1 MYIKFTS
8 RVSRLGSLLRP
19 DIIVITDTHV
29 IHNKRNANLI
39 TDTEESVPR
48 DKIAGVKIH
57 NKLVGSE
64 ITIYGY
70 SANTF
75 IRCEGFTEIEAKLI
89 QVIINN
95 AYAQCS
101 NQELLDL
108 YNFERDIAPLTDELL
123 KRNLFIEDVFRF
135 Y

>member
-8 RVSRLGSLLRP
+8 HVSRLGSLLRP
-19 DIIVITDTHV
+19 DSIVITDTHV
-29 IHNKRNANLI
+29 IHHKRNANLI

-48 DKIAGVKIH
+48 DKIAGIKIH
-57 NKLVGSE
+57 HNLVGSE
-64 ITIYGY
+64 IIIYGY

-75 IRCEGFTEIEAKLI
+75 IQCDGFSAIEAKLI

-95 AYAQCS
+95 SYSECS
-101 NQELLDL
+101 DQELLDL
-108 YNFERDIAPLTDELL
+108 YNYEKDIAPLTEELIR
-123 KRNLFIEDVFRF
+123 RNLFIEDTFKF

>member
-8 RVSRLGSLLRP
+8 HVSRLGSLLRP
-19 DIIVITDTHV
+19 DSIVITDTHV
-29 IHNKRNANLI
+29 IHHKRNANLI

-48 DKIAGVKIH
+48 DKIAGIKIH
-57 NKLVGSE
+57 HNLVGSE
-64 ITIYGY
+64 IIIYGY

-75 IRCEGFTEIEAKLI
+75 IRCEGFSAIEAKLI

-108 YNFERDIAPLTDELL
+108 YNFEKDITPLTDELI

>member
-8 RVSRLGSLLRP
+8 HVSRLGSLLRP
-19 DIIVITDTHV
+19 DTITITDTHV
-29 IHNKRNANLI
+29 IHHKRNGNLI
-39 TDTEESVPR
+39 TDTEVSVPR
-48 DKIAGVKIH
+48 DKIAGIKIH

-64 ITIYGY
+64 IIIYGY

-75 IRCEGFTEIEAKLI
+75 IQCEGFTQIEAKLI
-89 QVIINN
+89 QVIVNN

-108 YNFERDIAPLTDELL
+108 YNFEKDVTPLTDELIR
-123 KRNLFIEDVFRF
+123 RNLFIEDTFKF